1 MTKISKLIPR
11 MALLKKIYDPET
23 KEMLDRGLCLWFP
36 GNDNII

>member
-1 MTKISKLIPR
+1 